1 MPEMTVW
8 PVSSSV
14 RMRNVGSSSDSDLSA
29 LPSLSWSL
37 LVLGSMATWMT
48 GSGNSMRSR
57 MIGSA
62 AVAQRVTRGRV
73 LEAEAGDDVA
83 GHGHVEVLALV
94 GVHQQDA
101 AETLA
106 LLLDRVVDLVAL
118 VDDAGV
124 DAEVRQLA
132 ERVGDDLERQ
142 RGERGLLVGLA
153 RRSSSSPLTL
163 VPCGRRDVERARQ
176 EVDDGVE
183 HRLDA
188 LVLERRTGE
197 HRDEVAGQ
205 GALADDLLQVGLGE
219 RLVAEVLL
227 EDLVVL
233 AARRCRAAC
242 GATRRP
248 RPAARGRCPL
258 RGTRRPCRRRPR

>member
-14 RMRNVGSSSDSDLSA
+14 RTRNVGSSSDSDLSA

-37 LVLGSMATWMT
+37 FVFGSMATWMT

-57 MIGSA
+57 IDGVA
-62 AVAQRVTRGRV
+62 AVAQGVAGGRV

-83 GHGHVEVLALV
+83 GVGHVEVLALV

-101 AETLA
+101 AEALA
-106 LLLDRVVDLVAL
+106 PLLDRVVDLVAL
-118 VDDAGV
+118 VDRARV

-142 RGERGLLVGLA
+142 RGERRLVVGLA
-153 RRSSSSPLTL
+153 GDVL
-163 VPCGRRDVERARQ
+163 VAAQVRALRRRDVERARQ
-176 EVDDGVE
+176 VVDDGVE

-188 LVLERRTGE
+188 LVLERRAGE
-197 HRDEVAGQ
+197 HGHEVAGER
-205 GALADDLLQVGLGE
+205 ADADDLLQVGLGQ
-219 RLVAEVLL
+219 RLVGEVLL
-227 EDLVVL
+227 EHLVVL
-233 AARRCRAAC
+233 AGTPCRAAC
-242 GATRRP
+242 GATPRP
-248 RPAARGRCPL
+248 RPAGRRRSPP
-258 RGTRRPCRRRPR
+258 RGTWRPCRRRPR